1 MSNKDGKQA
10 TEDSLLCRTITEL
23 KVTSVNAV
31 TLNQL
36 RLLLQQGNWQCG
48 DGEHMECEVLRHSG
62 QTVQCEV
69 LTGSGENVQC
79 EVLRDSGQSL
89 QCEVLT
95 GSGENVECEVVTDS
109 KV

>member
-48 DGEHMECEVLRHSG
+48 DGEHMECEVLTDSGQTVQCEIMTDSGESVQCGVLTDSG

-69 LTGSGENVQC
+69 LT
-79 EVLRDSGQSL
+79 DSGQS
-89 QCEVLT
+89 V
-95 GSGENVECEVVTDS
+95 
-109 KV
+109 